1 MSNRHDFENS
11 SSLKHMDYDEEKQR
25 LEICFHNGNVYH
37 YNCHKGEYD
46 DLKCAK
52 SPGSHFQTH
61 IRGKYKHVGAK

>member
-1 MSNRHDFENS
+1 
-11 SSLKHMDYDEEKQR
+11 MDYDEEKQR